1 MREQIWGRPR
11 VGCRKKRQKTRERQK
26 MRTPTN
32 LVFASIFTF
41 QGEKEESFLL
51 VCIYEKWLQFSSLL
65 FFLPSF
71 LLLRFQV
78 TLTEKR
84 REKDPTRCGYR
95 QKSSINNSNY
105 KFFQLF
111 LRLKN
116 WPKKSWQI
124 PFHSKKKESAAIRR
138 HLPFSPF
145 ASHKRSFFLRTVE
158 ERERERSVSDK
169 KLPPTL
175 SPSELSV

>member
-1 MREQIWGRPR
+1 MGETKGRMSKENPGKDKKWGHQPTWFSPLSLRSKE
-11 VGCRKKRQKTRERQK
+11 RKRNRSCLCVHTKSGSNS
-26 MRTPTN
+26 PH
-32 LVFASIFTF
+32 S
-41 QGEKEESFLL
+41 SF
-51 VCIYEKWLQFSSLL
+51 S
-65 FFLPSF
+65 FLPSSSSAF
-71 LLLRFQV
+71 RWLLR
-78 TLTEKR
+78 KR
-84 REKDPTRCGYR
+84 GERKTQRGVDIAK
-95 QKSSINNSNY
+95 KSSINNRNY
-105 KFFQLF
+105 KSFQLF
-111 LRLKN
+111 LRLKK